1 MRKITA
7 KGLTDVG
14 QKRDHNEDY
23 FACEDG
29 IDFYVVCDGM
39 GGHASGEVASQ
50 LAVKEV
56 VSLVRDRRHAASSG
70 HVSEALVRDAVS
82 HANERVFVEGMKD
95 AKTEGMGTTLVALFP
110 RDDEMV
116 IAHVGD
122 SRVYRLS
129 AGGQLDQLTRDHSL
143 LNEKIDAGEIST
155 QEQISTFAHKN
166 VISRAL
172 GIRDEVKVD
181 TRRVPRRPGDIF
193 LLCTDGLTDLVDDA
207 DIEAVLEGNRDD
219 LEEALDCLVR
229 MSNARGGKDNITVLA
244 VRVDD
249 QPHDDELA
257 ETIQES
263 PTAAG
268 SSSFS
273 SDDHDSETSPVIP
286 KVEVEQA
293 RSTKVRKS
301 KGVIAPVE
309 VQSGAVEF
317 ISTEPPA
324 WAKRLGAARVV
335 VTSGLEE

>member
-7 KGLTDVG
+7 RGQTDVG
-14 QKRDHNEDY
+14 QKRDHNEDF

-29 IDFYVVCDGM
+29 LQFYVVCDGM
-39 GGHASGEVASQ
+39 GGHASGEVASK
-50 LAVKEV
+50 LAVQEV
-56 VSLVRDRRHAASSG
+56 VNLVRDRSHAASSG
-70 HVSEALVRDAVS
+70 QVSEALVRDAIL
-82 HANERVFVEGMKD
+82 HANERVFVQGMKE
-95 AKTEGMGTTLVALFP
+95 AKTEGMGTTLVALFL
-110 RDDEMV
+110 REDEIV

-129 AGGQLDQLTRDHSL
+129 PAGELELLTRDHSL

-172 GIRDEVKVD
+172 GIRDEVTVD
-181 TRRVPRRPGDIF
+181 TRRVPRRPGEIF
-193 LLCTDGLTDLVDDA
+193 LLCTDGLTDLVDDV
-207 DIEAVLEGNRDD
+207 DIEAVLDGNRDD

-249 QPHDDELA
+249 EPADHELA
-257 ETIQES
+257 QTIQEP
-263 PTAAG
+263 PTSAG
-268 SSSFS
+268 SSSLEVS
-273 SDDHDSETSPVIP
+273 DHDTETSPAIP
-286 KVEVEQA
+286 QVQGVQS
-293 RSTKVRKS
+293 RPVKVRKS

-309 VQSGAVEF
+309 VQSGDVGF
-317 ISTEPPA
+317 VSTEPPA
-324 WAKRLGAARVV
+324 WAKRLGSPRVV

>member
-1 MRKITA
+1 VRKITA
-7 KGLTDVG
+7 RGQTDVG
-14 QKRDHNEDY
+14 QKRDHNED
-23 FACEDG
+23 FFVCEDALE
-29 IDFYVVCDGM
+29 FYVVCDGM
-39 GGHASGEVASQ
+39 GGHASGEVASK
-50 LAVKEV
+50 LAVHEV
-56 VSLVRDRRHAASSG
+56 VNLVRDRSHAASSG

-82 HANERVFVEGMKD
+82 YANERVFVEGMKD
-95 AKTEGMGTTLVALFP
+95 AKNEGMGTTLVALFP
-110 RDDEMV
+110 REDEVV

-129 AGGQLDQLTRDHSL
+129 RVGELDLLTRDHSL

-155 QEQISTFAHKN
+155 EEEISTFAHKN

-219 LEEALDCLVR
+219 IEEALDCLVR

-249 QPHDDELA
+249 EPSDDELA
-257 ETIQES
+257 QTIQEPPS
-263 PTAAG
+263 SAG
-268 SSSFS
+268 SSGFDLSE
-273 SDDHDSETSPVIP
+273 HDTETSPAIP
-286 KVEVEQA
+286 QVQGVKSRPV
-293 RSTKVRKS
+293 KVRKS

-309 VQSGAVEF
+309 IQSGSVGF

-324 WAKRLGAARVV
+324 WAKRLGSPKIV
-335 VTSGLEE
+335 VTSGLED